1 MMKFKLKIFLVVV
14 LFGGLFSCGHKSKE
28 EYAKGRNSFNKDWEF
43 VKDVN
48 VPVDELMNH
57 NDQDVSWEKVSL
69 PHTANIEPL
78 VIKGNQWQGTCV
90 YRKYFSLP
98 KNLSDKHLGLCFEG
112 AMQVAEVFL
121 NGKLLYANLGG
132 YLPFYVD
139 ITKIVE
145 FGADNCLLVKLNNED
160 NPVVPPG
167 KSLKVL
173 DFNTYGGIY
182 RNVWLDVKDPLHISN
197 EMEVDH
203 IAAGGVFV
211 TYSNVSEESAKVHAQ
226 VDVKNDLGI
235 EKEVEIQLEL
245 IDESEAVI
253 GSSSQKQVVI
263 SNSTAKVNANIE
275 VKKPKLWSPDS
286 PSLYTLRVKVLS
298 KGEEL
303 DSKNVKV
310 GIRTFSITAQNGF
323 AINGERLNLRG
334 TNRHQEYPYVGYAI
348 SDNANY
354 RDAWKIKM
362 AGFNTVRLS
371 HYPQSQSFL
380 NACDELGILVMDAIP
395 GWQFFGDEEF
405 QKNAI
410 QDVRKMVRADRNHPS
425 VIMWESSLNESAM
438 NQSFMEKSHQAVHEE
453 YPGTNVYTC
462 GWKDFAYD
470 VFNPARQHAK
480 PPYYWNKY
488 EKNKPFF
495 IAEYGDWE
503 YYAQNAG
510 FNQKAFQNLSD
521 EERNSRQLRGYGQKR
536 LLQQALNYQEAH
548 NSNLQGKAIGDA
560 NWLMFDYNRGYAPD
574 LESSG
579 IMDIFR
585 LPKFAYYFYKSQTN
599 IGESKLKQFVEP
611 MVAIA
616 NYYNDPSFLNVKV
629 YSNCEEVELLVN
641 GKSAGK
647 QKPDQDKN
655 STHLAHPPF
664 SFQLTSFIPG
674 ELVAKGYVD
683 GKVVSEAVQ
692 KTPGNAVALK
702 LWIDESGK
710 KLASGCNDQVFAYAA
725 VVDKEGNILPLAIN
739 SVQFLVDGA
748 AEIIGANPINA
759 EAGIA
764 TVLLKAGDLSGDI
777 RLTAVSDGLREGTLE
792 VYIE

>member
-1 MMKFKLKIFLVVV
+1 MRRFMLKISFVLV
-14 LFGGLFSCGHKSKE
+14 LCAGLLSCVQTHKG
-28 EYAKGRNSFNKDWEF
+28 EYVKGRNSFNKGWEF
-43 VKDVN
+43 VKDVRI
-48 VPVDELMNH
+48 PVDELINH
-57 NDQDVSWEKVSL
+57 KDKNFLWEKVSL

-78 VIKGNQWQGTCV
+78 VIKGDQWQGTCV
-90 YRKYFSLP
+90 YRKYFSLS
-98 KNLSDKHLGLCFEG
+98 KDLSDKHLGLYFEG
-112 AMQVAEVFL
+112 AMQVAEVFM
-121 NGKLLYANLGG
+121 NGKLLYTNMGG

-139 ITKIVE
+139 ITKDVE

-173 DFNTYGGIY
+173 DFNIYSGIY

-211 TYSNVSEESAKVHAQ
+211 TYSNVSEESAKVHVQ
-226 VDVKNDLGI
+226 VDVKNDLST
-235 EKEVEIQLEL
+235 EKEVKIQLEL
-245 IDESEAVI
+245 IDESDAVI
-253 GSSSQKQVVI
+253 GSSSQIQVI
-263 SNSTAKVNANIE
+263 KSNSTAILNVDIE
-275 VKKPKLWSPDS
+275 VKQPKLWSPDS
-286 PSLYTLRVKVLS
+286 PSLYTVKLKLLS

-303 DSKNVKV
+303 DSKDVKV
-310 GIRTFSITAQNGF
+310 GIRTFSITAQDGF
-323 AINGERLNLRG
+323 TINGNSLYLRG

-362 AGFNTVRLS
+362 AGFNIVRLS
-371 HYPQSQSFL
+371 HYPQSKAFL

-410 QDVRKMVRADRNHPS
+410 QDVRKMVRVDRNHPS

-438 NQSFMEKSHQAVHEE
+438 SQTFMEKSHEAVHEE
-453 YPGTNVYTC
+453 YPGTDVYTC
-462 GWKDFAYD
+462 GWTDFAYD

-480 PPYYWNKY
+480 PPYYWNEY
-488 EKNKPFF
+488 EKDKPFF

-510 FNQKAFQNLSD
+510 FNQKAFQDLSD
-521 EERNSRQLRGYGQKR
+521 EERNSRQLRAYGQKR
-536 LLQQALNYQEAH
+536 LAQQALNYQEAH

-585 LPKFAYYFYKSQTN
+585 LPKFAYYFYQSQTN
-599 IGESKLKQFVEP
+599 IGESKLKQFSEP
-611 MVAIA
+611 MVFIA

-629 YSNCEEVELLVN
+629 YSNCEEVELWVN

-664 SFQLTSFIPG
+664 SFHLSSFTPG
-674 ELVAKGYVD
+674 QLVAKGYVD
-683 GKVVSEAVQ
+683 GKVVSEAVH
-692 KTPGNAVALK
+692 KTPGEALALK

-710 KLASGCNDQVFAYAA
+710 KLASGCNDLVFVHAA
-725 VVDKEGNILPLAIN
+725 VVDKEGNILPLAEN
-739 SVQFLVDGA
+739 SVQFFVDGA

-764 TVLLKAGDLSGDI
+764 TALVKAGELSGDI
-777 RLTAVSDGLREGTLE
+777 VLKVVSDDLLDGTLE
-792 VYIE
+792 VHVE

>member
-1 MMKFKLKIFLVVV
+1 MMRFRLKIVFVFVLCVGFL
-14 LFGGLFSCGHKSKE
+14 SCAQTHKR
-28 EYAKGRNSFNKDWEF
+28 EYVKGRNSFNKGWEF

-48 VPVDELMNH
+48 VPVDELMNR
-57 NDQDVSWEKVSL
+57 NDQNVSWEKVSL

-78 VIKGNQWQGTCV
+78 VINGDQWQGTCF
-90 YRKYFSLP
+90 YRKYFSVS
-98 KNLSDKHLGLCFEG
+98 KNLSGKHLGLYFEG

-121 NGKLLYANLGG
+121 NGKLLYTNLGG

-139 ITKIVE
+139 ITKSVE
-145 FGADNCLLVKLNNED
+145 FGVDNCLLVKLNNED

-173 DFNTYGGIY
+173 DFNTYSGIY

-197 EMEVDH
+197 EMEVNH

-226 VDVKNDLGI
+226 VDMKNDLAT

-245 IDESEAVI
+245 IDETKAVV
-253 GSSSQKQVVI
+253 GSSSQKQALKA
-263 SNSTAKVNANIE
+263 NSTAKVNTDIE
-275 VKKPKLWSPDS
+275 VKQPKLWSPGS
-286 PSLYTLRVKVLS
+286 PSLYTLRIKVLL

-303 DSKNVKV
+303 EIRDAKI
-310 GIRTFSITAQNGF
+310 GIRTFSITAQEGF
-323 AINGERLNLRG
+323 TINGNPLYLRG

-362 AGFNTVRLS
+362 AGFNFVRLS
-371 HYPQSQSFL
+371 HYPQSQAFL

-410 QDVRKMVRADRNHPS
+410 QDIRKMVRVDRNHPS

-438 NQSFMEKSHQAVHEE
+438 SQDFMEKSHEAVHEE
-453 YPGTNVYTC
+453 FPGTDVYTC

-488 EKNKPFF
+488 EKDKPFF

-510 FNQKAFQNLSD
+510 FNQKAFQDLSD
-521 EERNSRQLRGYGQKR
+521 EERNSRQLRGFGQKR
-536 LLQQALNYQEAH
+536 LVQQALNYQEAH

-599 IGESKLKQFVEP
+599 IGESKLKQFAEP
-611 MVAIA
+611 IVAIA

-664 SFQLTSFIPG
+664 SFQLTSFTPG
-674 ELVAKGYVD
+674 ELVAKGYVN
-683 GKVVSEAVQ
+683 GKVVSQAVQ
-692 KTPGNAVALK
+692 KTPGEAVALK
-702 LWIDESGK
+702 LWIDESSK
-710 KLASGCNDQVFAYAA
+710 KLASGCNDLVFAYAA
-725 VVDKEGNILPLAIN
+725 VVDKEGNILPLAEN
-739 SVQFLVDGA
+739 SIQFMIYGG
-748 AEIIGANPINA
+748 AEIIGANPVDA

-764 TVLLKAGDLSGDI
+764 TVLLKAGDVSGNI
-777 RLTAVSDGLREGTLE
+777 KVTAVSDGLQEGSIE
-792 VYIE
+792 VHVE

>member
-1 MMKFKLKIFLVVV
+1 VN
-14 LFGGLFSCGHKSKE
+14 
-28 EYAKGRNSFNKDWEF
+28 GRNSFNKGWEF

-48 VPVDELMNH
+48 APVDELINQKD
-57 NDQDVSWEKVSL
+57 NDFSWEKVSL

-78 VIKGNQWQGTCV
+78 VIKGDQWQGTCI
-90 YRKYFSLP
+90 YRKYFSLS
-98 KNLSDKHLGLCFEG
+98 KDLSAKHLGLYFEG

-121 NGKLLYANLGG
+121 NGKLLYTNLGG

-139 ITKIVE
+139 ITKDVE
-145 FGADNCLLVKLNNED
+145 FGTDNCLFVKLNNED

-173 DFNTYGGIY
+173 DFNTYSGIY

-211 TYSNVSEESAKVHAQ
+211 TYSNVSEELAKVNVQA
-226 VDVKNDLGI
+226 DLKNDLDT
-235 EKEVEIQLEL
+235 EKQVEIQLEL
-245 IDESEAVI
+245 IDDSEVVS
-253 GSSSQKQVVI
+253 GNSSQIQVVK
-263 SNSTAKVNANIE
+263 SNSTAKLNADIE
-275 VKKPKLWSPDS
+275 VKQPKLWSPNS
-286 PSLYTLRVKVLS
+286 PSLYTLIIKVLS
-298 KGEEL
+298 KGKEL
-303 DSKNVKV
+303 DRKEVKV
-310 GIRTFSITAQNGF
+310 GIRTFSITAQEGF
-323 AINGERLNLRG
+323 TINGNPLNLRG

-362 AGFNTVRLS
+362 AGFNIVRLS
-371 HYPQSQSFL
+371 HYPQSQAFL

-395 GWQFFGDEEF
+395 GWQFFGEEEF

-410 QDVRKMVRADRNHPS
+410 QDIRKMVRVDRNHPS
-425 VIMWESSLNESAM
+425 IIMWESSLNESEM
-438 NQSFMEKSHQAVHEE
+438 SKTFMEKSHEAVHEE
-453 YPGTNVYTC
+453 YPGSDVYTC
-462 GWKDFAYD
+462 GWQDFAYD
-470 VFNPARQHAK
+470 VFNPARQHAR
-480 PPYYWNKY
+480 PPYYWNRY
-488 EKNKPFF
+488 EKDKPFF

-510 FNQKAFQNLSD
+510 FNQKTFQDLSD
-521 EERNSRQLRGYGQKR
+521 EERNSRQLRAYGQKR
-536 LLQQALNYQEAH
+536 LAQQALNYQESH

-560 NWLMFDYNRGYAPD
+560 NWLMFDYNRGYTSD

-599 IGESKLKQFVEP
+599 IGESKLNQFTEP
-611 MVAIA
+611 MVFIA

-629 YSNCEEVELLVN
+629 YSNCEEVELWVN
-641 GKSAGK
+641 GKSVGK

-655 STHLAHPPF
+655 STHLNHPPF
-664 SFQLTSFIPG
+664 TFHLASFTSG

-683 GKVVSEAVQ
+683 GKAATEAIQ
-692 KTPGNAVALK
+692 KTPGEAVALK

-710 KLASGCNDQVFAYAA
+710 KLASGCNDLVFAYAA
-725 VVDKEGNILPLAIN
+725 VVDKESNILPLAEN
-739 SVQFLVDGA
+739 SIQFFVDGT
-748 AEIIGANPINA
+748 AEIIGANSINA

-764 TVLLKAGDLSGDI
+764 TVLVKAGDLPGDI
-777 RLTAVSDGLREGTLE
+777 KLKAVSEGLQDGTLKVNVE
-792 VYIE
+792 

>member
-1 MMKFKLKIFLVVV
+1 MMRFMLKIVFVLVFCAGFL
-14 LFGGLFSCGHKSKE
+14 SCGQTHKG
-28 EYAKGRNSFNKDWEF
+28 EYVKGRNSFNKGWEF
-43 VKDVN
+43 VKDVK
-48 VPVDELMNH
+48 VPVDDLMNH
-57 NDQDVSWEKVSL
+57 KDRNFSWTKVSL

-78 VIKGNQWQGTCV
+78 VIKGDQWQGTCV
-90 YRKYFSLP
+90 YRKYFLLS
-98 KNLSDKHLGLCFEG
+98 KDLSDKHLGLYFEG
-112 AMQVAEVFL
+112 AMQVAEVFM
-121 NGKLLYANLGG
+121 NGKLLYTNLGG

-139 ITKIVE
+139 ITKDVE

-160 NPVVPPG
+160 NLVVPPG

-173 DFNTYGGIY
+173 DFNTYSGIY

-211 TYSNVSEESAKVHAQ
+211 TYSNVREESAKLHVQ
-226 VDVKNDLGI
+226 VDVKNDLAI

-245 IDESEAVI
+245 IDKGEVVS
-253 GSSSQKQVVI
+253 GNSSQIQVI
-263 SNSTAKVNANIE
+263 KSNSTAKINADIE
-275 VKKPKLWSPDS
+275 VKQPKLWSPDS
-286 PSLYTLRVKVLS
+286 PSLYTLRVKVVT

-303 DSKNVKV
+303 DSKDVKV
-310 GIRTFSITAQNGF
+310 GIRTFSITAQEGF
-323 AINGERLNLRG
+323 TINGNPLNLRG

-348 SDNANY
+348 SDNASY

-362 AGFNTVRLS
+362 AGFNIVRLS
-371 HYPQSQSFL
+371 HYPQSQAFL

-410 QDVRKMVRADRNHPS
+410 QDVRKMVRVDRNHPS

-438 NQSFMEKSHQAVHEE
+438 SQDFMEKSHEAVHEE
-453 YPGTNVYTC
+453 YPGTDVYTC

-488 EKNKPFF
+488 EKDKPVF

-510 FNQKAFQNLSD
+510 FNQKAFQDLSD
-521 EERNSRQLRGYGQKR
+521 EERNSRQLRGSGQKR
-536 LLQQALNYQEAH
+536 LAQQALNYQEAH

-585 LPKFAYYFYKSQTN
+585 LPKFAYYFYKSQAG
-599 IGESKLKQFVEP
+599 IGESKLKQFAEP
-611 MVAIA
+611 MIAIA

-629 YSNCEEVELLVN
+629 YSNCEEVELWVN

-655 STHLAHPPF
+655 STHLSHPPF
-664 SFQLTSFIPG
+664 SFQLKSFIPG

-692 KTPGNAVALK
+692 KTPGEAVALK

-710 KLASGCNDQVFAYAA
+710 KLAGGCNDLVFAYAA
-725 VVDKEGNILPLAIN
+725 VVDKEGNILPLAEN
-739 SVQFLVDGA
+739 SIQFMVDGG
-748 AEIIGANPINA
+748 AEIIGTNPMNA

-764 TVLLKAGDLSGDI
+764 TVLLKAGELSGDVK
-777 RLTAVSDGLREGTLE
+777 LKAVSDGLQEGTLE
-792 VYIE
+792 VYVE